1 MSFRSLRSLRDMY
14 EPLDCDV
21 DALPPSA
28 LTVDVLA
35 RLELAARRRGR
46 RIRLHNASREL
57 EELVAF
63 MGLAGVLRWASVEAG
78 RQTEEREEPLGV
90 EKRVQTDDPVA

>member
-1 MSFRSLRSLRDMY
+1 MY
-14 EPLDCDV
+14 ESFDCDV
-21 DALPPSA
+21 GALPSSA

-63 MGLAGVLRWASVEAG
+63 MGLAGVLRWASVEPG
-78 RQTEEREEPLGV
+78 WQPEKREEPLGV
-90 EKRVQTDDPVA
+90 EKRVQADDPVA